1 MDNTRL
7 TLFATVMLTID
18 VAAASLHCILNNDN
32 RQQQAAQCLQQIRRI
47 PKLQQQIA
55 TAFCASEADSRYVE
69 KKFTA
74 IQYTVQQLTLYT
86 TAVKN
91 GEEAPFD
98 IWTAIVFLHYIDDRL
113 KEIRTYFEIQ

>member
-1 MDNTRL
+1 MDNARFI
-7 TLFATVMLTID
+7 LFATATLIID
-18 VAAASLHCILNNDN
+18 NAAASLHCILNNDN

-55 TAFCASEADSRYVE
+55 AAFCTSEEHTRYVE
-69 KKFTA
+69 KKCTA
-74 IQYTVQQLTLYT
+74 MLYTVQQLTLYT

-91 GEEAPFD
+91 GDEAPFD